1 MYKLN
6 WEDGF
11 KCLDKGWSMG
21 ELEIRVER
29 LREEKIGNIVS
40 LSSYIGWDYNREE
53 IETIFNAGIVYGVW
67 NEREELIASAA
78 IILYEETLVSI
89 GMVIVHPDYKG
100 RGIGKAIMN
109 SCMNSVSART
119 PIMLIATDEGK
130 PLYEKLGFRAV
141 SYVSKYIC
149 NSYNAN
155 HKCAEDEEYMMGYK
169 EGDLEGIIKI
179 DEGAFGTSRNQFL
192 KQRIMQS
199 DQCVVVKDT
208 KENVVGNGISIQ
220 TPENKII
227 GPVVAKNDT
236 MAMRIIHDLARE
248 HDGNLRMDVPEG
260 KNDFLKELEITG
272 FKKVNTPPI
281 MIKNSNRLL
290 KRNSELYS
298 IAAQIFG

>member
-1 MYKLN
+1 MI
-6 WEDGF
+6 
-11 KCLDKGWSMG
+11 

-29 LREEKIGNIVS
+29 LSKEQIGDIVA

-53 IETIFNAGIVYGVW
+53 IDTVFNSGIVYGVW
-67 NEREELIASAA
+67 NERKELIASAA
-78 IILYEETLVSI
+78 IILYGEALASI

-100 RGIGKAIMN
+100 RGIGKVITN
-109 SCMNSVSART
+109 SCMSSVSAQI

-130 PLYEKLGFRAV
+130 PLYEKLGFRVV

-149 NSYNAN
+149 NSYNVN
-155 HKCAEDEEYMMGYK
+155 HKCAENEECMMVYK

-179 DEGAFGTSRNQFL
+179 DEGAFGTSRNEFL

-199 DQCVVVKDT
+199 EQCVVVKDT
-208 KENVVGNGISIQ
+208 EENVVGYGISIQ

-227 GPVVAKNDT
+227 GPVVAKNNA
-236 MAMRIIHDLARE
+236 MAMRIVHDFARG
-248 HDGNLRMDVPEG
+248 HNGKLRMDVPEG
-260 KNDFLKELEITG
+260 KNEFMKELEVAG

-281 MIKNSNRLL
+281 MIKNSNWLL

>member
-1 MYKLN
+1 MI
-6 WEDGF
+6 
-11 KCLDKGWSMG
+11 

-29 LREEKIGNIVS
+29 LSKEQIGDIVA

-53 IETIFNAGIVYGVW
+53 IDTVFNSGIVYGVW
-67 NEREELIASAA
+67 NERKELIASAA
-78 IILYEETLVSI
+78 IILYGEALASI

-100 RGIGKAIMN
+100 RGIGKIITEA
-109 SCMNSVSART
+109 CVTSVSAQT

-149 NSYNAN
+149 NSYNAKDYCVRN
-155 HKCAEDEEYMMGYK
+155 EDYVMNYE
-169 EGDLEGIIKI
+169 EGDLEKIIKI
-179 DEGAFGTSRNQFL
+179 DEYGFGTNRKEFL
-192 KQRIMQS
+192 KKRIMQS
-199 DQCVVVKDT
+199 EQCVVVKDT
-208 KENVVGNGISIQ
+208 EENIIGYGLSIQ

-227 GPVVAKNDT
+227 GPVVAKNNA
-236 MAMRIIHDLARE
+236 MAMRMVHDLARG
-248 HDGNLRMDVPEG
+248 HNGKLRMDVPEG
-260 KNDFLKELEITG
+260 KNDFMKELEIAG

-281 MIKNSNRLL
+281 MMKNSNRLI

>member
-1 MYKLN
+1 MI
-6 WEDGF
+6 
-11 KCLDKGWSMG
+11 

-29 LREEKIGNIVS
+29 LREAKTGNIVS

-53 IETIFNAGIVYGVW
+53 IETIFNAGNVYGVW

-78 IILYEETLVSI
+78 IILYGEKLASI

-100 RGIGKAIMN
+100 RGIGKIITEA
-109 SCMNSVSART
+109 CVKSVSAHT

-149 NSYNAN
+149 NSYNAKDYCVRN
-155 HKCAEDEEYMMGYK
+155 EDYVMNYE
-169 EGDLEGIIKI
+169 EGDLEKIIKI
-179 DEGAFGTSRNQFL
+179 DEYAFGTNRKEFL
-192 KQRIMQS
+192 KKRIMQS
-199 DQCVVVKDT
+199 EQCIVVRD
-208 KENVVGNGISIQ
+208 KEQNVLGYGLSIQ

-227 GPVVAKNDT
+227 GPVVAKNDE
-236 MAMRIIHDLARE
+236 MAMRIVHDLARG
-248 HDGNLRMDVPEG
+248 HNGKLRMDVLEG
-260 KNDFLKELEITG
+260 KNDFMKELEVAG

-281 MIKNSNRLL
+281 MMKNSNRLL

>member
-1 MYKLN
+1 MI
-6 WEDGF
+6 
-11 KCLDKGWSMG
+11 
-21 ELEIRVER
+21 ELEIRMER
-29 LREEKIGNIVS
+29 LRKEEIGDIVA

-53 IETIFNAGIVYGVW
+53 IETVFNLGIVYGVW
-67 NEREELIASAA
+67 NERKELIASAA
-78 IILYEETLVSI
+78 IILYGEVLASI

-100 RGIGKAIMN
+100 RGIGKMITN
-109 SCMNSVSART
+109 SCMNSVSAQT
-119 PIMLIATDEGK
+119 PFMLIATDEGK
-130 PLYEKLGFRAV
+130 PLYEKLGFRVV

-155 HKCAEDEEYMMGYK
+155 HKCAENEEYMVVYK

-179 DEGAFGTSRNQFL
+179 DEGAFGTSRNEFL

-199 DQCVVVKDT
+199 ERCVVVKDT
-208 KENVVGNGISIQ
+208 KENVVGYGICIQ

-227 GPVVAKNDT
+227 GPVVAKNNA
-236 MAMRIIHDLARE
+236 MAMRIVHDLVRG
-248 HDGNLRMDVPEG
+248 HNGKLRMDVPEG
-260 KNDFLKELEITG
+260 KKDFMKELEIAG

-281 MIKNSNRLL
+281 MMKNSNRLL

>member
-1 MYKLN
+1 MI
-6 WEDGF
+6 
-11 KCLDKGWSMG
+11 

-29 LREEKIGNIVS
+29 LREEKTGNIVS

-53 IETIFNAGIVYGVW
+53 IETIFNVGIVYGVW

-78 IILYEETLVSI
+78 IILYGEKLASI

-100 RGIGKAIMN
+100 RGIGKIITEA
-109 SCMNSVSART
+109 CVKSVSAHT

-155 HKCAEDEEYMMGYK
+155 HKCAGNEEYMMVYK
-169 EGDLEGIIKI
+169 ESDLEEIIKI
-179 DEGAFGTSRNQFL
+179 DKGAFGTSRNEFL

-199 DQCVVVKDT
+199 EQCVVVKDT
-208 KENVVGNGISIQ
+208 KENVVGYGISIQ

-227 GPVVAKNDT
+227 GPVVAKNNA
-236 MAMRIIHDLARE
+236 MAMRIVHDLARG
-248 HDGNLRMDVPEG
+248 HNGKLRMDVPEG
-260 KNDFLKELEITG
+260 KNDFMKELEIAG

>member
-1 MYKLN
+1 MI
-6 WEDGF
+6 
-11 KCLDKGWSMG
+11 

-29 LREEKIGNIVS
+29 LREEKTGNIVS

-53 IETIFNAGIVYGVW
+53 IETIFNVGIVYGVW

-78 IILYEETLVSI
+78 IILYGEKLASI

-100 RGIGKAIMN
+100 RGIGKIITEA
-109 SCMNSVSART
+109 CVKSVSAHT

-155 HKCAEDEEYMMGYK
+155 HKCAENEEYMMVYK
-169 EGDLEGIIKI
+169 ESDLEGIIKI
-179 DEGAFGTSRNQFL
+179 DKGAFGTSRNEFL

-199 DQCVVVKDT
+199 EQCVVVKDT
-208 KENVVGNGISIQ
+208 KENVVGYGISIQ

-227 GPVVAKNDT
+227 GPVVAKNNA
-236 MAMRIIHDLARE
+236 MAMRIVHDLARG
-248 HDGNLRMDVPEG
+248 HNGKLRMDVPEG
-260 KNDFLKELEITG
+260 KNDFMKELEIAG

>member
-1 MYKLN
+1 MI
-6 WEDGF
+6 
-11 KCLDKGWSMG
+11 

-29 LREEKIGNIVS
+29 LREEKTGNIVS

-53 IETIFNAGIVYGVW
+53 IETIFNVGIVYGVW

-78 IILYEETLVSI
+78 IILYGEKLASI

-100 RGIGKAIMN
+100 RGIGKIITEA
-109 SCMNSVSART
+109 CVKSVSTHT

-155 HKCAEDEEYMMGYK
+155 HKCAENEEYMMVYK
-169 EGDLEGIIKI
+169 ESDLEEIIKI
-179 DEGAFGTSRNQFL
+179 DKGAFGTSRNEFL

-199 DQCVVVKDT
+199 EQCVVVKDT
-208 KENVVGNGISIQ
+208 KENVVGYGISIQ

-227 GPVVAKNDT
+227 GPVVAKNNA
-236 MAMRIIHDLARE
+236 MAMRIVHDLARG
-248 HDGNLRMDVPEG
+248 HNGKLRMDVPEG
-260 KNDFLKELEITG
+260 KNDFMKELEIAG

>member
-1 MYKLN
+1 MI
-6 WEDGF
+6 
-11 KCLDKGWSMG
+11 
-21 ELEIRVER
+21 ELEIRMER
-29 LREEKIGNIVS
+29 LRKEQIGDIVA

-53 IETIFNAGIVYGVW
+53 IETVFNLGIVYGVW
-67 NEREELIASAA
+67 NERKELIASAA
-78 IILYEETLVSI
+78 IILYGEVLASI

-100 RGIGKAIMN
+100 RGIGKMITN
-109 SCMNSVSART
+109 SCMNSVSAQT
-119 PIMLIATDEGK
+119 PFMLIATDEGK
-130 PLYEKLGFRAV
+130 PLYEKLGFRVV

-155 HKCAEDEEYMMGYK
+155 HKCAENEEYMVVYK

-179 DEGAFGTSRNQFL
+179 DEGAFGTSRNEFL

-199 DQCVVVKDT
+199 EWCVVVKDT
-208 KENVVGNGISIQ
+208 KENVVGYGICIQ

-227 GPVVAKNDT
+227 GPVVAKNNA
-236 MAMRIIHDLARE
+236 MAMRIVHDLVRG
-248 HDGNLRMDVPEG
+248 HNGKLRMDVPEG
-260 KNDFLKELEITG
+260 KKDFMKELEIAG

-281 MIKNSNRLL
+281 MMKNSNRLL